1 MRDENEI
8 WCLKYDQ
15 NSTIFADIRLKDN
28 NSDSFAP
35 AIDKP
40 IVSKVS
46 NGEELRIEKWIHDI
60 PYAIF
65 GNQQKDC
72 DFGMVFIIPTVPD
85 WMHCDVFNDALY
97 AMFNTEEAKNVMNRL
112 TENTLA
118 IKLQDGVSYANET
131 EDMADAAEMLC
142 KMVENTCD
150 WVKKNYEDIYSDIL

>member
-15 NSTIFADIRLKDN
+15 ESTMFTDIRLKN
-28 NSDSFAP
+28 SASDSSAP
-35 AIDKP
+35 ATDKP
-40 IVSKVS
+40 VVSKVS
-46 NGEELRIEKWIHDI
+46 NGKELRIEKWIHDV

-85 WMHCDVFNDALY
+85 WMHCDIFNDALY
-97 AMFNTEEAKNVMNRL
+97 AMFNTEEAKKAINQL

-118 IKLQDGVSYANET
+118 IKLQEGVSYANET
-131 EDMADAAEMLC
+131 EDMADAAETLC
-142 KMVENTCD
+142 AMVEEVCD
-150 WVKKNYEDIYSDIL
+150 YVKSNHDNIYSSMM